1 VRRLIL
7 VSCLLLAVAC
17 KNEAS
22 ESETQ
27 VPGTGGSGGSG
38 GSGGGFDA
46 GDLPGTDVTVS
57 VPATGRLF
65 LDLDAPAII
74 TPPND
79 GMDSF
84 EWDLAFS
91 AWDVFT
97 NSGPSGPGTGKA
109 FGPLEILAYFSDT
122 PPDVP
127 FLTEDKTGGAFL
139 DWYDYDGAFHALYT
153 RFHVFGVKRGSTH
166 YKVQVLGYYGDVAG
180 APVSGIYSIRYA
192 EVTSSGAGPT
202 QLIENIDAT
211 AGGPSG
217 DENAPS
223 ACVTLETGA
232 VTPLSPDDAMAS
244 TAWDLCFR
252 RTVISVNGELG
263 GPGGVGAVDLDAD
276 KTAAETLAENS
287 QKTADSELAHFDSTD
302 FAALTA
308 SGVVYRGDRI
318 VSAFSDHWVDPTT
331 TPPVFGNGCWR
342 VVGANGEINHMLVF
356 TNIEGYSAESA
367 GNVTLRVRSLK

>member
-1 VRRLIL
+1 MRRLIL
-7 VSCLLLAVAC
+7 VSLVLFAVAC
-17 KNEAS
+17 KNEAADP
-22 ESETQ
+22 ENQ
-27 VPGTGGSGGSG
+27 VPGTGGSGG
-38 GSGGGFDA
+38 GSDAGFDA

-57 VPATGRLF
+57 APTTGRVF
-65 LDLDAPAII
+65 VDLDAPAIV
-74 TPPND
+74 TLPND
-79 GMDSF
+79 GMDSL
-84 EWDLAFS
+84 EWDIAFS
-91 AWDVFT
+91 GWDVFT

-153 RFHVFGVKRGSTH
+153 RFHAYGVKRAQKY
-166 YKVQVLGYYGDVAG
+166 YKVQILGYYGDVAG
-180 APVSGIYSIRYA
+180 APVSGIYSMRYA
-192 EVTSSGAGPT
+192 EMTASGAGPT
-202 QLIENIDAT
+202 QLIQNIDAT

-232 VTPLSPDDAMAS
+232 VSALSPDEAMAS
-244 TAWDLCFR
+244 TTWDLCFR

-263 GPGGVGAVDLDAD
+263 GPGGVTAVDLDSA
-276 KTAAETLAENS
+276 KTATETLAENS
-287 QKTADSELAHFDSTD
+287 QKTANSELAHFDGTD
-302 FAALTA
+302 YAALTA

-342 VVGANGEINHMLVF
+342 IVGANGEVNHMLVF
-356 TNIEGYSAESA
+356 TNIEGYSTENA
-367 GNVTLRVRSLK
+367 GNVTFRVRSLN